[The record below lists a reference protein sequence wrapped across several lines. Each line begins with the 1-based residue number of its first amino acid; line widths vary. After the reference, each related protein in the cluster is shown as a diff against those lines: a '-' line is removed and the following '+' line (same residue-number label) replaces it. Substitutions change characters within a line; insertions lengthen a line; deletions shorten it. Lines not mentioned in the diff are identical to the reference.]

1 MQEQIEA
8 IERLAAIDAELEDLS
23 GELEREREA
32 LSAKKEQL
40 EQLEEKLS
48 RDRESVVEMDRLR
61 SDLVQEVRQMSLQLD
76 KSREKL
82 SRCRTEREANAA
94 QREVEELRKLYRDRE
109 DEIGKL
115 VTLGEQA
122 RSEIDS
128 VSTKRDELASEL
140 GASEGDVTNRL
151 GEAESQVQA
160 KQAERADAVARLSK
174 LNTSLYRRYEL
185 VRRRRGTAVA
195 YSTDGSCGTCHVR
208 MPPMQFQ
215 RLMRREEFG
224 QCPNCSR
231 ILYYR
236 EEDPEDPDQESESHS
251 ADSPAGP

>member
-8 IERLAAIDAELEDLS
+8 IERLAAIDAELKDLS

-40 EQLEEKLS
+40 EQLEERLS

-109 DEIGKL
+109 DEISKL
-115 VTLGEQA
+115 VALGEQA
-122 RSEIDS
+122 RSEIDA
-128 VSTKRDELASEL
+128 VSTRRDELASEL

-151 GEAESQVQA
+151 GEVESLVET
-160 KQAERADAVARLSK
+160 KQAERAEAVTRLCR
-174 LNTSLYRRYEL
+174 LNTALYRRYEL

-195 YSTDGSCGTCHVR
+195 FSTDGSCSTCHVR
-208 MPPMQFQ
+208 MPPMLFQ

-231 ILYYR
+231 ILYFR
-236 EEDPEDPDQESESHS
+236 EEGPEQESESQS